1 MWLRRAFYYVQ
12 FWAIPVLPLWLLI
25 GRGVMM
31 DGIGWGFLALLVAC
45 PLLSVAMIA
54 VMGITMARKSVRRA
68 RMLSWLDASV
78 LTAWYLSIVLAG
90 LIASP
95 IVAILVVVLM
105 LVAFWS
111 AVWQLVVET
120 RQRVNTVLASFENV
134 PTRMYQSPSPDDPNV
149 IRIRRTLS

>member
-1 MWLRRAFYYVQ
+1 MWLRRAFYFAQ
-12 FWAIPVLPLWLLI
+12 FWAIPVLPVWLLI

-68 RMLSWLDASV
+68 RMLSWLDVGA
-78 LTAWYLSIVLAG
+78 LTAWYLSVVFAG
-90 LIASP
+90 LIANAF
-95 IVAILVVVLM
+95 VAVLVVVLM

-120 RQRVNTVLASFENV
+120 RLRINTAFAGFQNMQA
-134 PTRMYQSPSPDDPNV
+134 RAYQATPPDDPNV

>member
-1 MWLRRAFYYVQ
+1 MWLRRAFYFAQ
-12 FWAIPVLPLWLLI
+12 FWAIPVLPIWLLI

-54 VMGITMARKSVRRA
+54 VMGITMARKSVRRS
-68 RMLSWLDASV
+68 RMLSWLDVGV
-78 LTAWYLSIVLAG
+78 LTAWYLSIVFAG
-90 LIASP
+90 LIANAF
-95 IVAILVVVLM
+95 VAVLVVVLM

-120 RQRVNTVLASFENV
+120 RLRMNTAFASFESMQA
-134 PTRMYQSPSPDDPNV
+134 RAYQSSPSDDPNV